1 MGFRAVGSR
10 TCNQRKLIWKGNR
23 GGDIA
28 LFRGS
33 TEEGEKDAEA
43 RILVQTL
50 IDLLCA
56 DLHRAVLEEALAKTE
71 ITESEQREG
80 AYA

>member
-1 MGFRAVGSR
+1 MF
-10 TCNQRKLIWKGNR
+10 K
-23 GGDIA
+23 
-28 LFRGS
+28 GS